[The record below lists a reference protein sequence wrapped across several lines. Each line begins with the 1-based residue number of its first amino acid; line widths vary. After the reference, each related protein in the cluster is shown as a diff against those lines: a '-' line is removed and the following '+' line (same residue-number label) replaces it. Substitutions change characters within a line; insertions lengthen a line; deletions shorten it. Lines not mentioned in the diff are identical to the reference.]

1 MTPTQHLI
9 MTQAQRLIP
18 EVAEL
23 YERALKLEH
32 EHSAGLERV
41 AVGYHDSARNLLHYL
56 AIRQVDVRQIQM
68 ALAAIGLSSLGRMEA
83 HTLSTL
89 HAVLFALH
97 RIANQ
102 DWKPKVAQPVNLETG
117 QMLLARHAATLLGLP
132 AGKRSVRIMVTMPT
146 EAATNPA
153 LVHDLL
159 AAGMDVMRI
168 NCAHDDPEVWAAMAD
183 NLRRAQRK
191 LGRECKIQTDLGGP
205 KLRTGALQLSGQF
218 LRIKPKRNIRGE
230 VVEPARVWL
239 IPSETSLTA
248 PDGVAASLQMPQEF
262 LQKLKPDDVMRFSD
276 MRGKERT
283 ARIVSSDGESRL
295 AEFTNTAYIEEG
307 LAATLHRNEEPIGA
321 AQFSGL
327 PSAIEPLQLVV
338 GDQLFL
344 TRSDEPGRAAVR
356 DFNGNVIESARIP
369 CTLKEAFDAVKPDER
384 VWFDD
389 GKIGGMV
396 MDNDGNIIKVKITH
410 TNLKGG
416 RLRAEKGINL
426 PDTDLN
432 ISALTDKDLADLES
446 VVRFADIVGL
456 SFVRAPEDVFSLQNH
471 LTRLGANHLGVVLK
485 IEIGRAFENL
495 PQLLLASLVSPPVGV
510 MVARGDLGVEVGFE
524 RLAEVQEQ
532 ILWLCE
538 AAHVPVIWATQ
549 VLEGMAKSGAPSRA
563 EVSDAAMSGRAE
575 CVMLNKGPYIVETVR
590 FLNGILERMDA
601 HQSKRRTMMR
611 RLSISEID

>member
-1 MTPTQHLI
+1 MPTQHLI
-9 MTQAQRLIP
+9 AAQAQRLIP
-18 EVAEL
+18 EVEEL
-23 YERALKLEH
+23 YERALNLEQ
-32 EHSAGLERV
+32 EHSAGLQRV
-41 AVGYHDSARNLLHYL
+41 AVGYQDSARNLLHYL

-68 ALAAIGLSSLGRMEA
+68 ALAALGLSSLGRMEA
-83 HTLSTL
+83 HTLNTL

-102 DWKPKVAQPVNLETG
+102 DWEPKVIPPVNLDTG
-117 QMLLARHAATLLGLP
+117 QMLLARHATALLGLP
-132 AGKRSVRIMVTMPT
+132 AGKRSVRIMVTMPN
-146 EAATNPA
+146 EAATNPT

-183 NLRRAQRK
+183 NLRRAQRE

-205 KLRTGALQLSGQF
+205 KLRTGALQSSGRF

-230 VVEPARVWL
+230 VVKPARVWL
-239 IPSETSLTA
+239 MPAETPQIA
-248 PDGVAASLQMPQEF
+248 PEGVAATLRMPQEF
-262 LQKLKPDDVMRFSD
+262 LQKSRPDDVVRFRD
-276 MRGKERT
+276 MRGKERS
-283 ARIVSSDGESRL
+283 ARIVSSNGESRL
-295 AEFTNTAYIEEG
+295 AELTKTTYIEEG
-307 LAATLHRNEEPIGA
+307 LAATLHRNEERIGE
-321 AQFSGL
+321 AQFRGL
-327 PSAIEPLQLVV
+327 PSATEPLQLVV

-344 TRSDEPGRAAVR
+344 TRSDEPGRVAVR
-356 DFNGNVIESARIP
+356 DPKGQVIEPARIP

-384 VWFDD
+384 IWFND
-389 GKIGGMV
+389 GKIGGV
-396 MDNDGNIIKVKITH
+396 VTGNDGSIIKVQITH

-446 VVRFADIVGL
+446 VIRFADVIGL
-456 SFVRAPEDVFSLQNH
+456 SYVRAPEDIFSLQDH

-485 IEIGRAFENL
+485 IEINRAFENL
-495 PQLLLASLVSPPVGV
+495 PQLLLASLASPPVGV
-510 MVARGDLGVEVGFE
+510 MVARGDLGVEVGFD

-549 VLEGMAKSGAPSRA
+549 VLEGMAKKGAPSRA

-601 HQSKRRTMMR
+601 HLSKRRTMMR

>member
-1 MTPTQHLI
+1 MTPTQHLTA
-9 MTQAQRLIP
+9 TQAQRLIP
-18 EVAEL
+18 EVADL
-23 YERALKLEH
+23 YERALNLEQ
-32 EHSAGLERV
+32 EHSAGLQRV
-41 AVGYHDSARNLLHYL
+41 AVGYQDSARNLLHYL

-68 ALAAIGLSSLGRMEA
+68 ALAALGLSSLGRMEA
-83 HTLSTL
+83 HTLNTL

-97 RIANQ
+97 RIANK
-102 DWKPKVAQPVNLETG
+102 DWDPKVIPPVNLDTG
-117 QMLLARHAATLLGLP
+117 QMLLARHATDLLGLP
-132 AGKRSVRIMVTMPT
+132 AGKRLVRIMVTMPT
-146 EAATNPA
+146 EAATNPM

-168 NCAHDDPEVWAAMAD
+168 NCAHDDPLVWAAMVD
-183 NLRRAQRK
+183 NLRRAQRD

-205 KLRTGALQLSGQF
+205 KLRTGALQSSGRF
-218 LRIKPKRNIRGE
+218 LRIKPRRNIRGE
-230 VVEPARVWL
+230 AVKPARVWL
-239 IPSETSLTA
+239 MPADTVQIA
-248 PDGVAASLQMPQEF
+248 PEGAEATLRMPQEY
-262 LQKLKPDDVMRFSD
+262 LQKSRPGDVVRFRD
-276 MRGKERT
+276 MRGKERS
-283 ARIVSSDGESRL
+283 ARIVSSNGESRL
-295 AEFTNTAYIEEG
+295 AELTKTTYIEEG
-307 LAATLHRNEEPIGA
+307 LAATLHRNEELIEE

-327 PSAIEPLQLVV
+327 PSATEPLQLAV
-338 GDQLFL
+338 GDQLLL

-356 DFNGNVIESARIP
+356 DTNGEVIEPARVP

-389 GKIGGMV
+389 GKIGGV
-396 MDNDGNIIKVKITH
+396 VTENDGNIIKVKITH

-432 ISALTDKDLADLES
+432 ISALTDKDLEDLRS
-446 VVRFADIVGL
+446 VVRFADIIGL
-456 SFVRAPEDVFSLQNH
+456 SYVRAPEDVFSLQDH
-471 LTRLGANHLGVVLK
+471 LNRLGANHLGVVLK
-485 IEIGRAFENL
+485 IELSRAFENL
-495 PQLLLASLVSPPVGV
+495 PQLLLASLASPPVGV
-510 MVARGDLGVEVGFE
+510 MVARGDLGVEVGFD

-549 VLEGMAKSGAPSRA
+549 VLEGMAKKGAPSRA

-611 RLSISEID
+611 RLSISELG

>member
-9 MTQAQRLIP
+9 ATQARRLIP

-23 YERALKLEH
+23 YDRALKLEQ
-32 EHSAGLERV
+32 EHSAGLQRV

-97 RIANQ
+97 RIADQ
-102 DWKPKVAQPVNLETG
+102 DWKPKTSPPANLDTG
-117 QMLLARHAATLLGLP
+117 QMLLARHANALLGLP

-146 EAATNPA
+146 EAATNPT
-153 LVHDLL
+153 LVRDLL

-168 NCAHDDPEVWAAMAD
+168 NCAHDNPEVWAAMAE
-183 NLRRAQRK
+183 NLRRAQRE
-191 LGRECKIQTDLGGP
+191 LGRECKIQADLGGP
-205 KLRTGALQLSGQF
+205 KLRTGSIQSSGRS
-218 LRIKPKRNIRGE
+218 LRIKPKRNKRGE
-230 VVEPARVWL
+230 VIKPALVWL
-239 IPSETSLTA
+239 NPAEA
-248 PDGVAASLQMPQEF
+248 PEGVAATLRLPQEF
-262 LQKLKPDDVMRFSD
+262 LQRSRPGDVVRFSD
-276 MRGKERT
+276 MRGKERA
-283 ARIVSSDGESRL
+283 ARIVSSDGASRL
-295 AEFTNTAYIEEG
+295 AELTNTAYIEEG
-307 LAATLHRNEEPIGA
+307 MTATLHRDKEQIGT

-327 PSAIEPLQLVV
+327 PVVTEPLRLAV

-344 TRSDEPGRAAVR
+344 TRSDEPGRAAIR
-356 DFNGNVIESARIP
+356 DLDGKVIEPARIP
-369 CTLKEAFDAVKPDER
+369 CTLKEAFDAVRPDER

-389 GKIGGMV
+389 GKIGGV
-396 MDNDGNIIKVKITH
+396 VRGNDGTTIKVEITH

-416 RLRAEKGINL
+416 LLRAEKGINL

-446 VVRFADIVGL
+446 VVRFADIIGL
-456 SFVRAPEDVFSLQNH
+456 SYVREPEDVFSLQRH

-485 IEIGRAFENL
+485 IEISRAFENL
-495 PQLLLASLVSPPVGV
+495 PQLLLASLASPPVGV
-510 MVARGDLGVEVGFE
+510 MVARGDLGVEVGFD

-549 VLEGMAKSGAPSRA
+549 VLEGMAKKGAPSRA

-575 CVMLNKGPYIVETVR
+575 CVMLNKGPYIVETVH

>member
-1 MTPTQHLI
+1 
-9 MTQAQRLIP
+9 
-18 EVAEL
+18 
-23 YERALKLEH
+23 
-32 EHSAGLERV
+32 
-41 AVGYHDSARNLLHYL
+41 VGYNDSARNLLHYL
-56 AIRQVDVRQIQM
+56 AIRQVDLRQIQM

-102 DWKPKVAQPVNLETG
+102 DWKPAVRPPVNLDTG
-117 QMLLARHAATLLGLP
+117 QMLLARHSKDLLGLP
-132 AGKRSVRIMVTMPT
+132 AGKGSVRIMVTMPT
-146 EAATNPA
+146 EAATNPT
-153 LVHDLL
+153 LVRDLL

-183 NLRRAQRK
+183 NLRQAQRE

-205 KLRTGALQLSGQF
+205 KLRTGALQSSGRF
-218 LRIKPKRNIRGE
+218 LRIKPKRNICGE
-230 VVEPARVWL
+230 VVKPARVWL
-239 IPSETSLTA
+239 MPAETQKIA
-248 PDGVAASLQMPQEF
+248 PEGVAATLRMPQEF
-262 LQKLKPDDVMRFSD
+262 LQKSRPGDVVRFRD
-276 MRGKERT
+276 MRGKERS
-283 ARIVSSDGESRL
+283 ARIVSSNGESRL
-295 AEFTNTAYIEEG
+295 AELTKTTYIEEG
-307 LAATLHRNEEPIGA
+307 LAATLHRNEELIEET
-321 AQFSGL
+321 QFSGL
-327 PSAIEPLQLVV
+327 PSATEPLQLVV

-356 DFNGNVIESARIP
+356 DFNGKIIETARIP
-369 CTLKEAFDAVKPDER
+369 CTLKEAYDAVKPGER
-384 VWFDD
+384 IWFDD

-396 MDNDGNIIKVKITH
+396 TGNDGDVITVEIIH

-426 PDTDLN
+426 PDTDLD
-432 ISALTDKDLADLES
+432 IPALTDKDLADLES
-446 VVRFADIVGL
+446 VVRFADIIGL
-456 SFVRAPEDVFSLQNH
+456 SFVRIPEDIFSLQDH
-471 LTRLGANHLGVVLK
+471 LTRLGARHLGVVLK
-485 IEIGRAFENL
+485 IETNRAFENL

-549 VLEGMAKSGAPSRA
+549 VLEGMAKKGAPSRA
-563 EVSDAAMSGRAE
+563 EVTDAAMSGRAE

-601 HQSKRRTMMR
+601 HQSKRSTMMR

>member
-1 MTPTQHLI
+1 MTPTQNPI
-9 MTQAQRLIP
+9 AAQAQRLIP

-23 YERALKLEH
+23 YERALNLEQ
-32 EHSAGLERV
+32 EHSAGLRRV
-41 AVGYHDSARNLLHYL
+41 AVGYQDSARNLLHYL
-56 AIRQVDVRQIQM
+56 AIRQVDLRQIQM

-83 HTLSTL
+83 HTLNTL

-102 DWKPKVAQPVNLETG
+102 DWKPKVTPPVNLVTG
-117 QMLLARHAATLLGLP
+117 QMLLARHATALLGLP
-132 AGKRSVRIMVTMPT
+132 AGKRLVRIMVTMPT
-146 EAATNPA
+146 EAAANAT

-168 NCAHDDPEVWAAMAD
+168 NCAHDGPEVWAAMVD
-183 NLRRAQRK
+183 NLRRAQRE
-191 LGRECKIQTDLGGP
+191 LGRECKIQADLGGP
-205 KLRTGALQLSGQF
+205 KLRTGALQSSGRF
-218 LRIKPKRNIRGE
+218 LRIKPRRDIRGE
-230 VVEPARVWL
+230 VVKPARVWL
-239 IPSETSLTA
+239 VPAETAQIA
-248 PDGVAASLQMPQEF
+248 PEGVAAALRMPREF
-262 LQKLKPDDVMRFSD
+262 LQESRPGDVVRFRD
-276 MRGKERT
+276 MRGKERS
-283 ARIVSSDGESRL
+283 ARIVSSSGKSRL
-295 AEFTNTAYIEEG
+295 AEFTNTTYVEEG
-307 LAATLHRNEEPIGA
+307 LAATLHRDGEPIGEA
-321 AQFSGL
+321 HFSGL
-327 PSAIEPLQLVV
+327 PSATEPLQLAV
-338 GDQLFL
+338 GDQLLL

-356 DFNGNVIESARIP
+356 DFNGKVIEPARIP
-369 CTLKEAFDAVKPDER
+369 CTLKEAFDAVNPDER
-384 VWFDD
+384 VWFND
-389 GKIGGMV
+389 GKVGGV
-396 MDNDGNIIKVKITH
+396 VTENDGSIIKVKITH

-446 VVRFADIVGL
+446 VVRFADIIGL
-456 SFVRAPEDVFSLQNH
+456 SYVRAPEDVSSLHDH
-471 LTRLGANHLGVVLK
+471 LARLGAGHLGVVLK
-485 IEIGRAFENL
+485 IEISRAFDNL
-495 PQLLLASLVSPPVGV
+495 PQLLLASLASPPVGV
-510 MVARGDLGVEVGFE
+510 MVARGDLGVEVGFD

-549 VLEGMAKSGAPSRA
+549 VLEGMAKKGAPSRA

>member
-9 MTQAQRLIP
+9 ATQAQRLIP

-23 YERALKLEH
+23 YERALKLEQ
-32 EHSAGLERV
+32 EHNAELQRV
-41 AVGYHDSARNLLHYL
+41 AVGYRDSARNLLHYL

-83 HTLSTL
+83 HTLNTL
-89 HAVLFALH
+89 HAVLFALS

-102 DWKPKVAQPVNLETG
+102 DWKPAVRPPVNLDTG
-117 QMLLARHAATLLGLP
+117 QMLLARQAKALLGLP

-146 EAATNPA
+146 EAATN
-153 LVHDLL
+153 LTLMRDLL

-168 NCAHDDPEVWAAMAD
+168 NCAHDGPEVWAAMAD
-183 NLRRAQRK
+183 NLRRAQRE
-191 LGRECKIQTDLGGP
+191 LGRECKIQADLGGP
-205 KLRTGALQLSGQF
+205 KLRTGALQSAGRF
-218 LRIKPKRNIRGE
+218 LRIRPERDIGGA
-230 VVEPARVWL
+230 VVTPARVWL
-239 IPSETSLTA
+239 IPAETPQAA
-248 PDGVAASLQMPQEF
+248 PAVVANPLQMPREF
-262 LQKLKPDDVMRFSD
+262 LQQSRPGDVLRFSD
-276 MRGKERT
+276 RRGKKRA
-283 ARIVSSDGESRL
+283 ARIISSDGESRL
-295 AEFTNTAYIEEG
+295 AEFAKTAYVEEG
-307 LAATLHRNEEPIGA
+307 LAATLHRNEEQISA

-327 PSAIEPLQLVV
+327 PSATEPLQLAV
-338 GDQLFL
+338 GDQLLL
-344 TRSDEPGRAAVR
+344 TRSDKPGRAAVR
-356 DFNGNVIESARIP
+356 DFNGQVINPARIP
-369 CTLKEAFDAVKPDER
+369 CTLKEAFDAVKPGER

-396 MDNDGNIIKVKITH
+396 TGNDGIVITVEITH

-426 PDTDLN
+426 PDTELN
-432 ISALTDKDLADLES
+432 IPALTDQDLADLES
-446 VVRFADIVGL
+446 VVRFADIIGL
-456 SFVRAPEDVFSLQNH
+456 SFVRAPEDVLSLQDH
-471 LTRLGANHLGVVLK
+471 LTRLGAQHLGVVLK
-485 IEIGRAFENL
+485 IETRRAFENL
-495 PQLLLASLVSPPVGV
+495 PQLLLASLASPPVGV

-532 ILWLCE
+532 ILWLSE

-549 VLEGMAKSGAPSRA
+549 VLEGMAKKGAPSRA

-601 HQSKRRTMMR
+601 HQSKRRAMMR

>member
-9 MTQAQRLIP
+9 ATQARRLIP

-23 YERALKLEH
+23 YERALKLEQ
-32 EHSAGLERV
+32 EHIEGLQRMAE
-41 AVGYHDSARNLLHYL
+41 GYHDSARNLLHYL
-56 AIRQVDVRQIQM
+56 AVRQVDIRQIQM

-102 DWKPKVAQPVNLETG
+102 DWKPAVSPPVNFDTG
-117 QMLLARHAATLLGLP
+117 LMLLARHAMDLLGLP
-132 AGKRSVRIMVTMPT
+132 AGKRSVRVMVTMPT
-146 EAATNPA
+146 EAATNPRLA
-153 LVHDLL
+153 HDLL

-168 NCAHDDPEVWAAMAD
+168 NCAHDDPEVWAGMVD
-183 NLRRAQRK
+183 NLRRAQRE

-205 KLRTGALQLSGQF
+205 KLRTGALQSAGRI
-218 LRIKPKRNIRGE
+218 LRIRPRRDIRGA
-230 VVEPARVWL
+230 VVAPARVWL
-239 IPSETSLTA
+239 TPTEIPQSA
-248 PDGVAASLQMPQEF
+248 PEGVAATLQLPHEF
-262 LQKLKPDDVMRFSD
+262 LQQSRPGDVLRFSD
-276 MRGKERT
+276 TRGKQRT
-283 ARIVSSDGESRL
+283 ARFVASDGESRL
-295 AEFTNTAYIEEG
+295 AEFARTAYVEEG
-307 LAATLHRNEEPIGA
+307 LTATLHRNKKQIGA

-327 PSAIEPLQLVV
+327 ANATEPLQLVV
-338 GDQLFL
+338 GDQLLL

-356 DFNGNVIESARIP
+356 DSNGQVIEPARIP
-369 CTLKEAFDAVKPDER
+369 CTLKEAFGAVKPGER
-384 VWFDD
+384 IWFDD
-389 GKIGGMV
+389 GKIGGTV
-396 MDNDGNIIKVKITH
+396 TGNDGDIITVEIIH

-426 PDTDLN
+426 PDTDLD
-432 ISALTDKDLADLES
+432 IPALTDKDLADLES
-446 VVRFADIVGL
+446 VVRFADIIGL
-456 SFVRAPEDVFSLQNH
+456 SFVRNPEDVFSLQDH

-485 IEIGRAFENL
+485 IETNRAFENL

-549 VLEGMAKSGAPSRA
+549 VLEGMAKKGAPSRA

-601 HQSKRRTMMR
+601 HQSKRSTMMR
-611 RLSISEID
+611 RLSISEMD